1 MQIKKASFLTKL
13 VVLTLLIAASVAL
26 LRLQGQITAAE
37 AERDAVK
44 RQVAAEAERDSLRV
58 RLTNQIQVNA
68 DLKDAVEHSEDPERQ
83 ADIARNEL
91 GLAAPGE
98 KIINFT
104 D

>member
-26 LRLQGQITAAE
+26 LRLQGQITAAT
-37 AERDAVK
+37 
-44 RQVAAEAERDSLRV
+44 AERDSLRV
-58 RLTNQIQVNA
+58 QLTNQIQVNA
-68 DLKDAVEHSEDPERQ
+68 DLRDAVEHSEDPQRQ

-98 KIINFT
+98 KIITFT

>member
-1 MQIKKASFLTKL
+1 MQLKKASFLTKL

-37 AERDAVK
+37 AERD
-44 RQVAAEAERDSLRV
+44 SLRV
-58 RLTNQIQVNA
+58 QLTNQIQVNA

-91 GLAAPGE
+91 GLASPGE

-104 D
+104 ELV

>member
-26 LRLQGQITAAE
+26 LRLQGHITAA
-37 AERDAVK
+37 K
-44 RQVAAEAERDSLRV
+44 AERDSLRV
-58 RLTNQIQVNA
+58 QLTNQIQVNA
-68 DLKDAVEHSEDPERQ
+68 DLRDAVEHSEDPQRQ

-98 KIINFT
+98 KIITFT

>member
-13 VVLTLLIAASVAL
+13 VVLALLIAASVAL
-26 LRLQGQITAAE
+26 LRLQGQITAA
-37 AERDAVK
+37 K
-44 RQVAAEAERDSLRV
+44 AERDSLRV
-58 RLTNQIQVNA
+58 QLTNQIQVNA
-68 DLKDAVEHSEDPERQ
+68 DLRDAVEHSEDPQRQ

-98 KIINFT
+98 KIITFT

>member
-1 MQIKKASFLTKL
+1 MEWVLERRAAPMQIKKASFLTKL
-13 VVLTLLIAASVAL
+13 VVLTLLIAASVTL

-37 AERDAVK
+37 AERD
-44 RQVAAEAERDSLRV
+44 SLRIQ
-58 RLTNQIQVNA
+58 LTNQIQVNA

-91 GLAAPGE
+91 GLASPGE

>member
-26 LRLQGQITAAE
+26 LRLQGQIT
-37 AERDAVK
+37 
-44 RQVAAEAERDSLRV
+44 AAEAERDSLRV

>member
-37 AERDAVK
+37 AERD
-44 RQVAAEAERDSLRV
+44 SLRV
-58 RLTNQIQVNA
+58 QLTNQIQVNA

-91 GLAAPGE
+91 GLASPGE

>member
-26 LRLQGQITAAE
+26 LRLQGQITAA
-37 AERDAVK
+37 K
-44 RQVAAEAERDSLRV
+44 AERDSLRV
-58 RLTNQIQVNA
+58 QLTNQIQVNA
-68 DLKDAVEHSEDPERQ
+68 DLRDAVEHSEDPQRQ

-98 KIINFT
+98 KIITFT